1 MAAEPHTVPGAGR
14 AADPADGPPPP
25 AVDTSHRAGD
35 TRRVPIGGMPT
46 GDAPAGDAPEVAAG
60 GAAEA
65 ASQMG
70 TGGRIGRLCSRL
82 VAGAHSPDIWGDRPG
97 LAKLAAYA
105 RHGAGAPADGPLRT
119 GQIWWFRLVC
129 LPVTAWAYWKA
140 WALERPLRGV
150 PVLIVQC
157 WWWLLNIAVFLHLL

>member
-1 MAAEPHTVPGAGR
+1 MANPHTVEGAGR

-35 TRRVPIGGMPT
+35 TRRVPIGGMP
-46 GDAPAGDAPEVAAG
+46 AGDAPELAAG

-65 ASQMG
+65 TSQRG
-70 TGGRIGRLCSRL
+70 AGGRIGRLFSRM
-82 VAGAHSPDIWGDRPG
+82 VAGAHPPDIWDDRPG

-105 RHGAGAPADGPLRT
+105 RHGAGAPENGPLRT

-129 LPVTAWAYWKA
+129 LPITAWAYWKA

-150 PVLIVQC
+150 PFLMVQV
-157 WWWLLNIAVFLHLL
+157 WWWLLNMAVFLHLL